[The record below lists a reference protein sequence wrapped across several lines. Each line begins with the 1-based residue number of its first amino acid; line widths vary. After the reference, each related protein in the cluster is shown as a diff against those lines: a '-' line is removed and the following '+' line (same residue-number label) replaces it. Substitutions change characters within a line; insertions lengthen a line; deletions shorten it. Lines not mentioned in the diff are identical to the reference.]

1 MAMHKPKKIR
11 RFKDGGDVEEA
22 EMKQRGLDISNRAR
36 EEGTEKT
43 GFFQRLREGNIDDPN
58 SAAYKKYGAG
68 RARLDDQIATAKEN
82 LAGEVQEMVKAK
94 TPAAAVQ
101 SSRASDG
108 DVDERDRRME
118 AAASAPKRM
127 PTRPG
132 QGAAMAK
139 PRMTKPAA
147 KKEETSVESAVMA
160 GEARRRQKSA
170 VINDEDRKR
179 QSSRSAVMTDE
190 ARKRKAGKDRYF
202 NSPSYQA
209 QEEARLKKMREGQA
223 LQSVTPE
230 LALLGGAGGFGLKA
244 LHAGAKRLAG
254 TGTKTATKTATT
266 GAKSPLRQKTEELIR
281 EDKNPG
287 RSVSQATASP
297 KVSLKEK
304 TKELIQSDRTAKT
317 KELSSKMAEKQTP
330 TKFASKK
337 STSAGKPLASK
348 RTKKFNEDESG
359 MDFKRGGP
367 VSSAS
372 KRADG
377 CAQRGKTRA

>member
-1 MAMHKPKKIR
+1 MAMHKPRKQM
-11 RFKDGGDVEEA
+11 RFQDGGDVNEA

-68 RARLDDQIATAKEN
+68 RARLDDQIATAKEK
-82 LAGEVQEMVKAK
+82 LAGEVQEKVAANK
-94 TPAAAVQ
+94 T
-101 SSRASDG
+101 SDG
-108 DVDERDRRME
+108 DVSEYDRRKE
-118 AAASAPKRM
+118 AIASMPDRM

-132 QGAAMAK
+132 QGDAMAK

-170 VINDEDRKR
+170 VMNDEDRKR
-179 QSSRSAVMTDE
+179 QNSRSAVMTDE
-190 ARKRKAGKDRYF
+190 ARKRRAGREKAF
-202 NSPSYQA
+202 AAAQSPAAAA
-209 QEEARLKKMREGQA
+209 QERTRLGD
-223 LQSVTPE
+223 QSIKRVTPE
-230 LALLGGAGGFGLKA
+230 LGLVAGVGGFGLKA
-244 LHAGAKRLAG
+244 LQAAAKRLAG
-254 TGTKTATKTATT
+254 TGAKTATKTATT
-266 GAKSPLRQKTEELIR
+266 GAKSPLRQKTEQLIK

-287 RSVSQATASP
+287 RFVSTKPASP

-317 KELSSKMAEKQTP
+317 KEMSKQMAEKQTP

-359 MDFKRGGP
+359 MDFKRGGS

>member
-1 MAMHKPKKIR
+1 MAMHKPRKQM
-11 RFKDGGDVEEA
+11 RFQDGGDVNEA

-58 SAAYKKYGAG
+58 SVAYKKYGAG
-68 RARLDDQIATAKEN
+68 RARLDDQIATAKEK
-82 LAGEVQEMVKAK
+82 LAGEVQEKVAANK
-94 TPAAAVQ
+94 T
-101 SSRASDG
+101 SDG
-108 DVDERDRRME
+108 DVSEYDRRVD
-118 AAASAPKRM
+118 AAASAPSRA
-127 PTRPG
+127 PTLPARPG

-170 VINDEDRKR
+170 VMNDEDRKR
-179 QSSRSAVMTDE
+179 QNSRSAVMTDE
-190 ARKRKAGKDRYF
+190 ARKRRAGKDKAF
-202 NSPSYQA
+202 AAAQTPAAAA
-209 QEEARLKKMREGQA
+209 QEKARLGD
-223 LQSVTPE
+223 QSIKRVTPE
-230 LALLGGAGGFGLKA
+230 LGLVAGVGGFGLKTLQA
-244 LHAGAKRLAG
+244 AAKRLAG
-254 TGTKTATKTATT
+254 TGAKTATKTATT
-266 GAKSPLRQKTEELIR
+266 GAKSPLRQKTEQLIK

-287 RSVSQATASP
+287 RSVSQAPASP

-330 TKFASKK
+330 TKFTSKK
-337 STSAGKPLASK
+337 STSAAKKPVASK

-359 MDFKRGGP
+359 MDFKRGGS
-367 VSSAS
+367 VSS
-372 KRADG
+372 RADG
-377 CAQRGKTRA
+377 CAQRGKTRCKVY